1 MLSHSRAMWA
11 PQVYCSREDDP
22 DAFTCT
28 ILPQVPPLHLSLPT
42 IWKFSSHP
50 GHISRWTP
58 LQDKDQI
65 RVSRHKCYLVPFLAI
80 LCLCEDMVSAKEK
93 KVADVLIEL
102 PAQRY
107 SISRRK
113 KIFSQSIASWL
124 YVLMPYGT
132 IFGTRRSCLFFK
144 LFHYTLWFLTE
155 PVMCPQF
162 TRSRGRWPKTW
173 RLSMANI
180 CPNETW
186 RWRYVDAIL
195 IGIDHYC
202 RLSCLLKTDLKDINS
217 M

>member
-1 MLSHSRAMWA
+1 MVGWNICAITFG
-11 PQVYCSREDDP
+11 QGC
-22 DAFTCT
+22 TCT

-42 IWKFSSHP
+42 IWNFSSHS

-93 KVADVLIEL
+93 KVADVLMEL

-155 PVMCPQF
+155 PVMWPVSPAYQEPREMTQDMKVVNGKYMPKWNMTLAIRWCHTDRNWPLLPPLMPPQD
-162 TRSRGRWPKTW
+162 
-173 RLSMANI
+173 RL
-180 CPNETW
+180 E
-186 RWRYVDAIL
+186 R
-195 IGIDHYC
+195 H
-202 RLSCLLKTDLKDINS
+202 
-217 M
+217 